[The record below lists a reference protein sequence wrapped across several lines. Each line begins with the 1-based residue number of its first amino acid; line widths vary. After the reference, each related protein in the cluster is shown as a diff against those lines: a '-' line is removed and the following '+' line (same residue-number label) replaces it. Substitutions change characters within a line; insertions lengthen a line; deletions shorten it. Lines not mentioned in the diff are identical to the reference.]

1 MHMKYTAVL
10 WDFDG
15 TLADT
20 GEDVWKSVEFAA
32 SCYGGALEKRF
43 RSQDSNLSKPMWDIF
58 SAVAP
63 FPGQEY
69 FEDFKEKIRVHYRC
83 KNMYPN
89 TRMYPGILETVQWVE
104 EQKAKNYIV
113 TLKPLEA
120 LERILHIK
128 GWDKYFAGWLSPD
141 SLEEGEKSK
150 AELIAYVLEK
160 QHLHPKEAL
169 YIGDTYSDVEA
180 ARANGLSC
188 IGVTYGDGDTERL
201 LKAEPEI
208 IAETGYQLCRKIGDM

>member
-1 MHMKYTAVL
+1 MKYTAIL

-15 TLADT
+15 TLANT

-32 SCYGGALEKRF
+32 SCYGGALEKNF
-43 RSQDSNLSKPMWDIF
+43 RNHDSNLAKPMWDIF
-58 SAVAP
+58 SAVVP

-69 FEDFKEKIRVHYRC
+69 FEDFKENIRVHYRC

-89 TRMYPGILETVQWVE
+89 TRMYPGILETVQWVQ

-128 GWDKYFAGWLSPD
+128 GWDGYFAGWLSPD
-141 SLEEGEKSK
+141 SFEEGEKSK
-150 AELIAYVLEK
+150 AELIEYLLK
-160 QHLHPKEAL
+160 NKHLHPKETL

-201 LKAEPEI
+201 LEAEPEI
-208 IAETGYQLCRKIGDM
+208 IVETGYQLCRKIGDT